1 MAGGFGG
8 AGGFTNDAEFTDSPS
23 TTKKTGVFAFAY
35 ISIAVVKNCFLGR
48 TPTSKYRSC
57 GASHAERLQ
66 RC

>member
-35 ISIAVVKNCFLGR
+35 ISIAVVKNCQNAF
-48 TPTSKYRSC
+48 
-57 GASHAERLQ
+57 
-66 RC
+66 